1 MYFTNKQFIET
12 ITSTGV
18 STNQIVDYLKIV
30 SLLIKKYWRI
40 IYSTQFLETIKNNF
54 IEVYNIINILKKTNK
69 HSLLSIKK
77 LISILKKN
85 TDYKENFQIEIQE
98 NENYEKV
105 KNYINSKFESSSV
118 EQKSA
123 ENISIKISW
132 EWWYYK
138 RNLDQDIEKLI
149 SK

>member
-1 MYFTNKQFIET
+1 M
-12 ITSTGV
+12 
-18 STNQIVDYLKIV
+18 
-30 SLLIKKYWRI
+30 
-40 IYSTQFLETIKNNF
+40 ETIKNNF

-123 ENISIKISW
+123 ENISIKIS
-132 EWWYYK
+132 
-138 RNLDQDIEKLI
+138 
-149 SK
+149 